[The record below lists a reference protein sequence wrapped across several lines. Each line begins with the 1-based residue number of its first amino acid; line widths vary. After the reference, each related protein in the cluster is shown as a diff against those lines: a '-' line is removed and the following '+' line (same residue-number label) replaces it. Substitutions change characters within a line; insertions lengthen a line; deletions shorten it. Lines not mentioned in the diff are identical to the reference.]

1 MFIASDP
8 GSFYVLFK
16 QPLTHLWFGII
27 LSFQYFFAAL
37 KKREKYLYDS
47 HSQRVVSS
55 IRASVS
61 AEAAKAI
68 FVWHQ
73 NFQLRRDE
81 MELTSLE
88 INLPHNLDEIQS
100 TTQTGLPFGL
110 FDKFEEF

>member
-1 MFIASDP
+1 M
-8 GSFYVLFK
+8 K
-16 QPLTHLWFGII
+16 LT
-27 LSFQYFFAAL
+27 
-37 KKREKYLYDS
+37 
-47 HSQRVVSS
+47 
-55 IRASVS
+55 

-100 TTQTGLPFGL
+100 TTQTGLPIGL
-110 FDKFEEF
+110 FDKKNFNSFRMLKIIFH